1 MKDIIKNA
9 LSDAVNE
16 NPSDMA
22 DKINSVLY
30 AKVEDAL
37 KTKKMEIS
45 NNWLNDIKPAEESE
59 EE

>member
-1 MKDIIKNA
+1 MKDTIRDA
-9 LSDAVNE
+9 LSDALGE
-16 NPSDMA
+16 NPSDMT

-37 KTKKMEIS
+37 KTKKMEVS
-45 NNWLNDIKPAEESE
+45 NRWLNDIQPSETE

>member
-9 LSDAVNE
+9 LKDALNE
-16 NPSDMA
+16 KPSEMA

-37 KTKKMEIS
+37 KTKKMEVS
-45 NNWLNDIKPAEESE
+45 NKWLNDVKPAEEE
-59 EE
+59 E

>member
-1 MKDIIKNA
+1 MT
-9 LSDAVNE
+9 
-16 NPSDMA
+16 

-37 KTKKMEIS
+37 KTKKMEVS
-45 NNWLNDIKPAEESE
+45 NRWLNDIQPSETE